1 MDRNNEL
8 PDDLFG
14 GIPRGHYEQID
25 QFTWDVQ
32 ALIHRYKKEWDLPL
46 ESIVGAL
53 EFIKTEITAGNYDM
67 YFDFDDQEG
76 SGDHDKY
83 E

>member
-1 MDRNNEL
+1 MSGNTNPNE
-8 PDDLFG
+8 DFFG

-53 EFIKTEITAGNYDM
+53 EFIKTEITAGNYDV
-67 YFDFDDQEG
+67 YFNLDEEEG
-76 SGDHDKY
+76 GGEHDTY
-83 E
+83 